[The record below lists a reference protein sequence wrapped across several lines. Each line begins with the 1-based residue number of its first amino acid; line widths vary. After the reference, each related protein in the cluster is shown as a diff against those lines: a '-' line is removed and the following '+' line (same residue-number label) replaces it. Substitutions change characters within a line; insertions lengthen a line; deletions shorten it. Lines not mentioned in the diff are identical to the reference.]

1 MGKKVIHVPME
12 DTLCRALDDLSK
24 KKNRSRA
31 EVIREA
37 CLLYLRRLEEE
48 RLDAEYQE
56 GYRRIPENTALG
68 QAQEAMAAAVL
79 EPEEW

>member
-1 MGKKVIHVPME
+1 MGKKVIQVPME
-12 DTLCRALDDLSK
+12 DDLCRALDTLSK
-24 KKNRSRA
+24 KKHRSRA

-48 RLDAEYQE
+48 RLNAEYQE

-68 QAQEAMAAAVL
+68 QAQEAMAAEVL